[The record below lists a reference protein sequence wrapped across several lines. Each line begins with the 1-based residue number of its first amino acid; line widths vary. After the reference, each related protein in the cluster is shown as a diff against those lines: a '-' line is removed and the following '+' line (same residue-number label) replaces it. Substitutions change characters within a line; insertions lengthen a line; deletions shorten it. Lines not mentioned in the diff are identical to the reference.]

1 MRKGAAF
8 ANVIKKER
16 LHLANRILEGRIDML
31 KMMKY
36 EFRRGVFPL
45 MVVVIAI
52 TAVELL
58 FLSGIALSKDVMVAL
73 GMGGLVIGAWLSYM
87 FVLVYGII
95 SYSRDLKNKSGYLV
109 FMAPVSSFQIIGAKL
124 LSVLLTGILLVAYIV
139 VMFVVDYTIFC
150 EKYEIVTS
158 IKEVV
163 NSMLGATMGVSLA
176 NILFALAV
184 LFLVILLQFYTA
196 MSLAYFA
203 VTLASTVLQNKK
215 IKGVVSFVLFAVFY
229 GLVNYAAMK
238 LPTIGKGLA
247 AETFLDAM
255 YAAIPQLC
263 LYGVC
268 LIVGYLASAFL
279 LEKKVSL

>member
-1 MRKGAAF
+1 
-8 ANVIKKER
+8 
-16 LHLANRILEGRIDML
+16 ML

-45 MVVVIAI
+45 MVVIIAI

-58 FLSGIALSKDVMVAL
+58 FLSGIAMSKDVMVAL
-73 GMGGLVIGAWLSYM
+73 GMGGLVIGTWLSYM

-139 VMFVVDYTIFC
+139 VLFVVDYTIFC

-268 LIVGYLASAFL
+268 LIVGYIASALL